1 MEHLDASG
9 HARGVCRTETREHY
23 QGAVG
28 RVIDAMRTHLDEEFS
43 LDNMA
48 EVAYMSPFH
57 LNRVFRWITG
67 VPPCRF
73 LTAIRLEAAKRLL
86 VKTDHSVT
94 DVSFEVG
101 YSSLGTFTR
110 RFTSLVGAC
119 PSSFRSLAARE
130 ELGVALQGLCSC
142 GRLPGRGDS
151 GTTGAGVEGVI
162 EAAPAFSGL
171 IFIGLFDTPI
181 PQGKPVACALRTSQ
195 GAFRMAPVAD
205 GEYHLAAAGLEWGS
219 DPSSYLLYERA
230 LRGVV
235 EDRTVRVR
243 QGRVLKPIRVALH
256 APGPFDPPILMTFPV
271 LLGDRLGRLRPRLP
285 EAV

>member
-1 MEHLDASG
+1 MEHFHATD
-9 HARGVCRTETREHY
+9 HARGVCRTETKEHY

-43 LDNMA
+43 LEDMA
-48 EVAYMSPFH
+48 DVAYMSPFH

-73 LTAIRLEAAKRLL
+73 LTAIRLETAKRLL

-94 DVSFEVG
+94 DVSFKVG

-130 ELGVALQGLCSC
+130 ELGASLQGLGSC
-142 GRLPGRGDS
+142 AELTERGAFGMAEPEID
-151 GTTGAGVEGVI
+151 GVV
-162 EAAPAFSGL
+162 EAAPGFNGL
-171 IFIGLFDTPI
+171 IFVGLFDTPI
-181 PQGKPVACALRTSQ
+181 PQGKPIACALRNSQ
-195 GAFRMAPVAD
+195 GAFRLAPVAD
-205 GEYHLAAAGLEWGS
+205 GNYYLAAAGLERGA
-219 DPSSYLLYERA
+219 DPASYLLYEQA
-230 LRGVV
+230 LRGMA

-243 QGRVLKPIRVALH
+243 QGRVLGPVRVALH
-256 APGPFDPPILMTFPV
+256 SPGSFDPPILMTFPI
-271 LLGDRLGRLRPRLP
+271 LFGDRLGRFRPRLP

>member
-1 MEHLDASG
+1 MEHLNASD
-9 HARGVCRTETREHY
+9 HARGVCRNETREHY

-28 RVIDAMRTHLDEEFS
+28 RVINAMRTHLDEELS
-43 LDNMA
+43 LEDMA
-48 EVAYMSPFH
+48 GVAYMSPFH

-94 DVSFEVG
+94 DVSLEVG

-119 PSSFRSLAARE
+119 PSTFRSLAARE
-130 ELGVALQGLCSC
+130 ELGASLQGLCSC
-142 GRLPGRGDS
+142 AGLPDRGIS
-151 GTTGAGVEGVI
+151 GKAEPGIDGVVET
-162 EAAPAFSGL
+162 APGFSGL
-171 IFIGLFDTPI
+171 IFVGLFDTPI
-181 PQGKPVACALRTSQ
+181 PQGKPVACALRASPGPFQ
-195 GAFRMAPVAD
+195 LAPVAD
-205 GEYHLAAAGLEWGS
+205 GDYHLAAAGLEWGS
-219 DPSSYLLYERA
+219 DPLSYLLYERA
-230 LRGVV
+230 LRGMV

-243 QGRVLKPIRVALH
+243 QGRTLRPVRVALH
-256 APGPFDPPILMTFPV
+256 SPGPFDPPILMTFPI
-271 LLGDRLGRLRPRLP
+271 LLGDRLGRLRPRLL